1 MLYLLPLP
9 LLALE
14 RQFQCE
20 QISLLYW
27 LRYFLQAHCVCSDNN
42 NDWRLRWKHFLVS
55 PSIYTCICVCVWFRY
70 DIVDL
75 AMVTRFENGSLF
87 NRFKRWFQ
95 QCIRIV
101 TINFCSIR
109 ITGKVVLS
117 LFCVVCASN
126 LRYCCSRV
134 ALIALYCSLCRLQ
147 PFTASTSTVNSN
159 R

>member
-55 PSIYTCICVCVWFRY
+55 PSIYTCICVCVCGFDMTLLILQWL
-70 DIVDL
+70 L
-75 AMVTRFENGSLF
+75 ALRTDHYSIDSSVGFSNASGSLPSTF
-87 NRFKRWFQ
+87 AASESPERLFFH
-95 QCIRIV
+95 
-101 TINFCSIR
+101 CSAW
-109 ITGKVVLS
+109 
-117 LFCVVCASN
+117 CVHQTCAI
-126 LRYCCSRV
+126 V
-134 ALIALYCSLCRLQ
+134 ALAWH
-147 PFTASTSTVNSN
+147 
-159 R
+159 

>member
-9 LLALE
+9 LLVLE
-14 RQFQCE
+14 RQFQCD

-27 LRYFLQAHCVCSDNN
+27 LRYFLQAHCVCFDNN
-42 NDWRLRWKHFLVS
+42 NDWRLRWKLFLDS
-55 PSIYTCICVCVWFRY
+55 PIYMCVWFQY

-75 AMVTRFENGSLF
+75 IMFTRFENGSLL
-87 NRFKRWFQ
+87 NRSKRWFQ
-95 QCIRIV
+95 KCIRIV
-101 TINFCSIR
+101 TITFRSIR
-109 ITGKVVLS
+109 ITRKVVIS
-117 LFCVVCASN
+117 LFCVVCASY
-126 LRYCCSRV
+126 LRYRYARV

>member
-27 LRYFLQAHCVCSDNN
+27 LRYFLRAHCVCSDNN
-42 NDWRLRWKHFLVS
+42 NDWRLRWNTFLS
-55 PSIYTCICVCVWFRY
+55 LLYIYICVCVWFQY

-75 AMVTRFENGSLF
+75 VMFTRFENGSLL

-101 TINFCSIR
+101 TINFRSIR
-109 ITGKVVLS
+109 TTGKVVLS
-117 LFCVVCASN
+117 LFCAVCASN